1 MHTIPTYNKQINR
14 YPAKDDCPSYE
25 YAVNPEAEDEP
36 WMSRPYSMD
45 NYYYP
50 DFSENNCGYG
60 RDYPAWMGKF
70 CVQMVRMSCI

>member
-1 MHTIPTYNKQINR
+1 MTNEGFEQDYLFFDGQDCCEKW

-45 NYYYP
+45 NYY
-50 DFSENNCGYG
+50 
-60 RDYPAWMGKF
+60 
-70 CVQMVRMSCI
+70 